1 MLRSAQPRN
10 LLDPFANMC
19 EQDADD
25 PVKYRGFH
33 PVYSPGSKVPAQP
46 EPPLNFPLILLIQVI
61 EPMIFSLLVFAPST
75 NSGCESDN
83 TTEPDLERSSEPP
96 HKRLK
101 TMFKKKGR
109 YLYGTTVNS
118 FSFND
123 RAGPAAR

>member
-1 MLRSAQPRN
+1 MRSAQP
-10 LLDPFANMC
+10 MC

-75 NSGCESDN
+75 NSCCESDN

-96 HKRLK
+96 HKRYIFLAIENDVA
-101 TMFKKKGR
+101 KKKGR

-118 FSFND
+118 FSLND

>member
-1 MLRSAQPRN
+1 
-10 LLDPFANMC
+10 MC

-75 NSGCESDN
+75 NSGCESDDIA
-83 TTEPDLERSSEPP
+83 EPDLERSSEPS
-96 HKRLK
+96 HERYTFFQRLK
-101 TMFKKKGR
+101 TTLQKEKRNKSGR
-109 YLYGTTVNS
+109 
-118 FSFND
+118 
-123 RAGPAAR
+123 